1 MNVTSPWA
9 LLASDCTTLPDL
21 RCVLALA
28 GYQVQNVYSVDAANE
43 AIAERTPDLMVV
55 GPFRNTGGVYTLLR
69 TLHQL
74 DADLVVVS
82 TDVDTIAFA
91 ERFQMRVRTP
101 AQKAYFDTPW
111 LRSVA
116 LN

>member
-1 MNVTSPWA
+1 MTDTIRWA

-21 RCVLALA
+21 RLVLALR
-28 GYQVQNVYSVDAANE
+28 GYQVQNVYSVAAASE

-55 GPFRNTGGVYTLLR
+55 GPFRDTGGVYTLLR

-74 DADLVVVS
+74 DAELVVVS
-82 TDVDTIAFA
+82 ADIDTIAFA
-91 ERFQMRVRTP
+91 ERFQMRVRSP
-101 AQKAYFDTPW
+101 AQKNYFETPW
-111 LRSVA
+111 LRTLA

>member
-1 MNVTSPWA
+1 MTASSRWA

-43 AIAERTPDLMVV
+43 AIHERTPDLTVI
-55 GPFRNTGGVYTLLR
+55 GPFRETAGVYSLLR
-69 TLHQL
+69 RLHQI

-82 TDVDTIAFA
+82 SDADTIAFA
-91 ERFQMRVRTP
+91 ERFQMRVRSP
-101 AQKAYFDTPW
+101 AQKSYFETPW
-111 LRSVA
+111 LRTLA